1 MMNNDYKKK
10 QETQETT
17 ITSFERLANTTN
29 GNPMYRL
36 HTPHGVVTTAK
47 DDMLTYSLSPN
58 YATGKRAIITHHYNK
73 KEDQAILDFIE
84 FIT

>member
-1 MMNNDYKKK
+1 MKP
-10 QETQETT
+10 ETQETT
-17 ITSFERLANTTN
+17 ITNFERLANTTN

-47 DDMLTYSLSPN
+47 DDMLSYSLSPT
-58 YATGKRAIITHHYNK
+58 YHTGKKAIITYHYNK
-73 KEDQAILDFIE
+73 KTQAILDFIE

>member
-1 MMNNDYKKK
+1 MNNDYKKK

-58 YATGKRAIITHHYNK
+58 YATGKRAIITYHYNK